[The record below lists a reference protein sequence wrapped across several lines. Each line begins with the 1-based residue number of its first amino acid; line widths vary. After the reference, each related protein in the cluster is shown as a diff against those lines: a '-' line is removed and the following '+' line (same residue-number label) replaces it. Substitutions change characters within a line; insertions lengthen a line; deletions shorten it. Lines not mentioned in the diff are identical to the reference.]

1 MAHMPWTP
9 GLSRPFHSTFFGAT
23 ASISRAPQR
32 APDARVVVA
41 SLAVVKASRSR
52 SLTCCRSARRAE
64 KTTHL
69 LVDGDC
75 HSIDTIQSAI
85 GSLKQERKAVYT
97 TLFAAP
103 EKVQNTHWAQL
114 CDTPGVEFCAVPR
127 ADHPSKEANDEA
139 IISRLRSLAGQPDIA
154 GIVLLTIDTDFV
166 EPLLGAKQCG
176 QLLGACIPE
185 RHYNVVKRYRRA
197 GISVRELPQGGSG
210 SKVRAVLHEDG
221 TGSVRK
227 AETYCPVENAAG
239 AELVRDKLRSLGF
252 DCSKDATSKNFLIQS
267 AAKFWYSNQLGPLT
281 VYPFQLATL
290 AAHDLLVQSRR
301 RASFKASQGELAFLL
316 PVTPNRT
323 SKLQYGSSLARAVYE
338 GGGPCMLED
347 VDLIARALRKLGYG
361 EGRHPAELAE
371 SMFIFANTGINKK
384 TLRKMGLLP
393 CPDDQEFDVA
403 KKLRAAFL
411 SHETHGMWQLASAD
425 SHNLRGLL
433 RKEGCLRLSKPGD
446 KVSGEELKDAMLR
459 FSAKH
464 RLPRMRTL
472 QGLVWQVLRHVNRK
486 NPEKTGEDCPQE
498 RMQGAAGQSKRGK
511 GDLGPKFEQFFMQM
525 GLAASIQKAVYT
537 CKGLA

>member
-1 MAHMPWTP
+1 
-9 GLSRPFHSTFFGAT
+9 
-23 ASISRAPQR
+23 
-32 APDARVVVA
+32 
-41 SLAVVKASRSR
+41 VKASRSR

-85 GSLKQERKAVYT
+85 GSLKQ
-97 TLFAAP
+97 
-103 EKVQNTHWAQL
+103 
-114 CDTPGVEFCAVPR
+114 
-127 ADHPSKEANDEA
+127 EANDEA

-486 NPEKTGEDCPQE
+486 NPEKTGEADFIRLKRFCQIFQESISLLLPTGKSFIDCPKE
-498 RMQGAAGQSKRGK
+498 RMQGAAGQSKRG
-511 GDLGPKFEQFFMQM
+511 GQSCEDDQVSLLNLPVSP
-525 GLAASIQKAVYT
+525 A
-537 CKGLA
+537 